1 LNRLIVCRSDI
12 SSVDELTR
20 LQILRQYFDV
30 PEDSDATFHKPFLR
44 SSADRTSFT
53 RYRDSMVVTNKG
65 QKYVIEKDDSEDE
78 RLKHTFVSLK
88 IKTKGKRGPGTKK
101 V

>member
-1 LNRLIVCRSDI
+1 
-12 SSVDELTR
+12 
-20 LQILRQYFDV
+20 
-30 PEDSDATFHKPFLR
+30 
-44 SSADRTSFT
+44 
-53 RYRDSMVVTNKG
+53 MVVTNKG

-88 IKTKGKRGPGTKK
+88 IKTKGKRFGKNHSFTFTGG